1 MICDELRE
9 IYCTVV
15 NVFGDADLDI
25 LKMAVGEDRIYLSYS
40 FTMHMARVGTSISD
54 QTSPKLMTVLKF
66 ITSIV

>member
-40 FTMHMARVGTSISD
+40 FTMHMERVRTSISD